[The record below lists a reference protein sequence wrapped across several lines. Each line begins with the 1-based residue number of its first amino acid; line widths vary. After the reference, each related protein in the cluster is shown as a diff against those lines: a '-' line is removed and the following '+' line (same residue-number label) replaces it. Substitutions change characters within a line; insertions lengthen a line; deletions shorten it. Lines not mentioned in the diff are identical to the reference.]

1 MKRAFL
7 IHGYGGYPQEGWRPW
22 LAKELP
28 RDFTVIIPQMPD
40 TDRPTMDK
48 WLAYLAKIVG
58 QVSPNDYFVGHSLG
72 GITVLRFLEAL
83 KDKERIGGCVL
94 VAAFAKPPVYEGDMT
109 SFFQAPIDW
118 AKIRSHCSKFVAIHS
133 DNDPFV
139 PLGYADDFKNNLG
152 AKIIVEHNMNHFS
165 GDDNPPCLK
174 LPSVLSAILAIS
186 K

>member
-1 MKRAFL
+1 MAVLAGKRAAERESF
-7 IHGYGGYPQEGWRPW
+7 EV
-22 LAKELP
+22 A
-28 RDFTVIIPQMPD
+28 IPQMPD
-40 TDRPTMDK
+40 TDHPTVNK
-48 WLAYLAKIVG
+48 WVPYLAKIAG
-58 QVSPNDYFVGHSLG
+58 AVSRDDYFVGHSLG
-72 GITVLRFLEAL
+72 GITILRFLETL
-83 KDKERIGGCVL
+83 KDGEKVGGCVL

-109 SFFQAPIDW
+109 SFFQTPIDW

-139 PLGYADDFKNNLG
+139 PLGYADDFKNNLV

-174 LPSVLSAILAIS
+174 LPSALQTVLEIS